1 MNNSELLITI
11 ITISFTL
18 VSSVLGFFLKRN
30 EKTRKYY
37 ETYLKVEAK
46 IKELCIVAEFAYSEG
61 IKKKKYVLSNINT
74 YLLENNLKLDNDVI
88 DKIIENIIDISTSI
102 NTKAR
107 VK

>member
-37 ETYLKVEAK
+37 ETYLKVETK
-46 IKELCIVAEFAYSEG
+46 IKELCIVAEKAYTDG
-61 IKKKKYVLSNINT
+61 AKKKKYVLSNINT

-88 DKIIENIIDISTSI
+88 DKIIENIIDISTII

>member
-46 IKELCIVAEFAYSEG
+46 IKELCIVAEKAYTEG
-61 IKKKKYVLSNINT
+61 SKKKKYVLSNIHIF
-74 YLLENNLKLDNDVI
+74 LKEEKLKLNISII
-88 DKIIENIIDISTSI
+88 DDIIESIIHMSKNI
-102 NTKAR
+102 N
-107 VK
+107 

>member
-46 IKELCIVAEFAYSEG
+46 IKELCIVAEKAYTYG
-61 IKKKKYVLSNINT
+61 AKKKKYVLSNINT

>member
-18 VSSVLGFFLKRN
+18 ESSVLGFFLKRN

-37 ETYLKVEAK
+37 ETYLKIEAK

-61 IKKKKYVLSNINT
+61 IKKKKYV
-74 YLLENNLKLDNDVI
+74 
-88 DKIIENIIDISTSI
+88 
-102 NTKAR
+102 
-107 VK
+107 